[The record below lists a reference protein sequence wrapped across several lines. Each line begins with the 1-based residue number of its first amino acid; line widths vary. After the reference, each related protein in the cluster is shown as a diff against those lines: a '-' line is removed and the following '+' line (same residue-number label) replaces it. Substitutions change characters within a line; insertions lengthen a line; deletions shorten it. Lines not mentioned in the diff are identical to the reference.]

1 MLLIAATVL
10 SDIERWWTRH
20 GDQLTPTAEIGDL
33 YRLLH
38 QATVEAQA
46 AWSLLIDRGD
56 GTRIFSIRAALV
68 PIALLLIERNGDII
82 VVDIRMP
89 TQR

>member
-1 MLLIAATVL
+1 MLLIAAHVL
-10 SDIERWWTRH
+10 GDIERWWTGH
-20 GDQLTPTAEIGDL
+20 GRNLSGSEIGDL

-38 QATVEAQA
+38 QASVEAQA
-46 AWSLLIDRGD
+46 AWSLLPDRGD

-68 PIALLLIERNGDII
+68 PISLLLIEQIDNVI
-82 VVDIRMP
+82 VLDIRIP